1 MRSALI
7 PTTSHRKYNNLHKSS
22 LHNKKYDFNS
32 LVKTHQALNPHVFV
46 NEYQT
51 QTIDFSN
58 PEAVKALNTA
68 LLATHYDVKFWEF
81 PDENLCPPIPS
92 RADYMH
98 HLADVLR
105 RSHLD
110 TEVNVLD
117 VGTGATCIYP
127 LLGHAIYNWNFVGTD
142 IDKKSLHIAQKII
155 DNNNLGAVIK
165 LRLQPDYQHIL
176 KGIIKTSDKFSAS
189 VCNPPFYKSQAD
201 AFEATKTKLKGLG
214 KEGDKVVRN
223 FSGTPT
229 ELCYAGGEKAFLHNY
244 LYESSQYKQQCFWF
258 TSLVSNVNHV
268 ESMKASLKKLGATE
282 FQVVDMIQGNKVSR
296 IVAWSFLSVQ
306 EQNNWNKN

>member
-1 MRSALI
+1 M
-7 PTTSHRKYNNLHKSS
+7 HKKS
-22 LHNKKYDFNS
+22 LHNNKYNFDE
-32 LVKTHQALNPHVFV
+32 LVKHHEALKPHVFV
-46 NEYQT
+46 NDYQT

-58 PEAVKALNTA
+58 PAAVKALNTA
-68 LLATHYDVKFWEF
+68 LLATYYGVKYWEF

-105 RSHLD
+105 RSNLED
-110 TEVNVLD
+110 NVTVLD

-127 LLGHAIYNWNFVGTD
+127 LLGNALYNWNFVGTD
-142 IDKKSLHIAQKII
+142 IDKKSLQIAQKII
-155 DNNNLGAVIK
+155 DKNNLSEAIEV
-165 LRLQPDYQHIL
+165 RLQPDYQQIL
-176 KGIIKTSDKFSAS
+176 KGIIKPSDKFTAS
-189 VCNPPFYKSQAD
+189 VCNPPFFKSQAD

-214 KEGDKVVRN
+214 REGDKVVRN

-244 LYESSQYKQQCFWF
+244 LYESSQYKQQCFWY

-296 IVAWSFLSVQ
+296 IVAWSFLTKQ
-306 EQNNWNKN
+306 EQNEWNKN

>member
-1 MRSALI
+1 
-7 PTTSHRKYNNLHKSS
+7 LHKNS
-22 LHNKKYDFNS
+22 LHNTTYNFDE
-32 LVKTHQALNPHVFV
+32 LVKHHGALQAHVFT
-46 NEYQT
+46 NNYHT
-51 QTIDFSN
+51 QTMDFSN

-68 LLATHYDVKFWEF
+68 LLATHYDLKFWEF

-98 HLADVLR
+98 HLADLLR

-110 TEVNVLD
+110 TDITILD
-117 VGTGATCIYP
+117 VGTGATAIYL
-127 LLGHAIYNWNFVGTD
+127 LLGNAIYKWHFVGTD
-142 IDKKSLHIAQKII
+142 IDEKSLKIAQNII
-155 DNNNLGAVIK
+155 DKNNLAAAIT
-165 LRLQPDYQHIL
+165 LRLQPDHKHIL
-176 KGIIKTSDKFSAS
+176 KGIIQPSDKFTAS

-229 ELCYAGGEKAFLHNY
+229 ELCYAGGEKAFLHTY
-244 LYESSQYKQQCFWF
+244 LYESSQLKKQCFWF

-268 ESMKASLKKLGATE
+268 ESMRASLKKLGATE

-296 IVAWSFLSVQ
+296 IVAWSFLSSE
-306 EQNNWNKN
+306 EQNDWNKN

>member
-1 MRSALI
+1 M
-7 PTTSHRKYNNLHKSS
+7 HKNS
-22 LHNKKYDFNS
+22 LHNTKYNFDE
-32 LVKTHQALNPHVFV
+32 LVKNHQALQAHVFT
-46 NEYQT
+46 NDYQT

-68 LLATHYDVKFWEF
+68 LLATHYNVKFWEF

-98 HLADVLR
+98 HLADLLR
-105 RSHLD
+105 RSDLD
-110 TEVNVLD
+110 TDITILD
-117 VGTGATCIYP
+117 VGTGATAIYP

-142 IDKKSLHIAQKII
+142 IDKKSFPIAQRII
-155 DNNNLGAVIK
+155 DKNNLAAAIT
-165 LRLQPDYQHIL
+165 LRLQPDVQHIL
-176 KGIIKTSDKFSAS
+176 KGIIKPSDRFTAS

-201 AFEATKTKLKGLG
+201 AFEATKIKLKGLG

-229 ELCYAGGEKAFLHNY
+229 ELCYAGGEKAFLHTY

-268 ESMKASLKKLGATE
+268 ESMRASLKKLGATE

-296 IVAWSFLSVQ
+296 IVAWSFLSTE
-306 EQNNWNKN
+306 EQNDWNKN